1 LAPPHVVGGR
11 PHLRVAKHINIGCE
25 VSSSICVATSS
36 SSQPESD
43 HVHAEPRIKLSGI
56 FSLFYEASKT
66 DAAFFIM
73 SSGAVFLLGSLG
85 KFKGS
90 EGFSLVMAAVEA
102 DGAPVV

>member
-1 LAPPHVVGGR
+1 
-11 PHLRVAKHINIGCE
+11 VAKHINIGCE

-66 DAAFFIM
+66 DAAFFI
-73 SSGAVFLLGSLG
+73 FLLGSLG